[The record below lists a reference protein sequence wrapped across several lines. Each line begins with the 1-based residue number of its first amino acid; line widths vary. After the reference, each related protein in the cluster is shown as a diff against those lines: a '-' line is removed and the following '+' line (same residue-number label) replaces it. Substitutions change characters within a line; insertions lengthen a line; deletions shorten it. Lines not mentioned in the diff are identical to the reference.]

1 MFRSHGEPAS
11 VFKQRN
17 NMNKMGFKALF
28 FNRGLL
34 NKPGAGEV
42 QKEGSK

>member
-1 MFRSHGEPAS
+1 
-11 VFKQRN
+11 
-17 NMNKMGFKALF
+17 MNKMVFKAHF

-34 NKPGAGEV
+34 NKPGAEEV